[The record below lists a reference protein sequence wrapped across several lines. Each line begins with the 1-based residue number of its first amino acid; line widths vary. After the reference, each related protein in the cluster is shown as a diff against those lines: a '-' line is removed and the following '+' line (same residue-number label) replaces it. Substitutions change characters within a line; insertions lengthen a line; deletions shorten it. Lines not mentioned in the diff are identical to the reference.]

1 MKISS
6 RFLVLGAL
14 VATFAFALAQNVTG
28 AWKGRIDIDM
38 SKLPAA
44 KNEEGKKMMEQVKTM
59 LGKMKITLTLNAN
72 KTYSMKATG
81 LPNAMKD
88 QTSEG
93 TWKQRGKSV
102 TLTPTK
108 ENGKK
113 PTGESAKPVTLT
125 VSADGKKMSMAVP
138 GGAGMGG
145 SLVFTR

>member
-1 MKISS
+1 MKLSP
-6 RFLVLGAL
+6 RVLVVGAL
-14 VATFAFALAQNVTG
+14 LATFAFALAQGVNGV
-28 AWKGRIDIDM
+28 WKGKISVDL
-38 SKLPAA
+38 SKVPAP
-44 KNEEGKKMMEQVKTM
+44 KDENGKKMLEQVKTM
-59 LGKMKITLTLNAN
+59 LGKMKITLNLKPN
-72 KTYSMKATG
+72 KTYSMTASG

-93 TWKQRGKSV
+93 TWKQSGKSV

-138 GGAGMGG
+138 GAGSMGG
-145 SLVFTR
+145 TLVFTR